1 MWKEYVWVIL
11 FCAGLF
17 IWMYLITSKIF
28 AQKSVKSKL
37 SVPNKKTKS
46 TGRNGVSNLL
56 FTRFKEKVIKLIP
69 LTPESDLE
77 NTIILSNTKYRLED
91 ILFFKIVMAIIMF
104 LLSIFLSQNFTNLI
118 LKIIVILIFILA
130 GYRLPNFSLKLK
142 VKKRKKSI
150 KHALPAFIDYLII
163 CVEAGM
169 GLDMAI
175 GNVAIKMNNAL
186 SQELLKAVNEMNYG
200 RSRKEALTNL
210 SERLNIPEATSFFNA
225 IISSEHLGISIGQI
239 LKVQGEEMRQKKKQ
253 QIQEKAYKLPVKM
266 IFPMVF
272 FILPGLFIV
281 LLGPAVIQIFQM
293 FLK

>member
-11 FCAGLF
+11 FCVGLF
-17 IWMYLITSKIF
+17 IWVYLTISKIF
-28 AQKSVKSKL
+28 EQKSIKSKL
-37 SVPNKKTKS
+37 SVSNKKTKS
-46 TGRNGVSNLL
+46 SEKKGVSNLF
-56 FTRFKEKVIKLIP
+56 FTRFKEKSTKLIP
-69 LTPESDLE
+69 LNSKMDLE
-77 NTIILSNTKYRLED
+77 NIIILSNTKYRLED
-91 ILFFKIVMAIIMF
+91 IVFFKVLMAIIMF

-118 LKIIVILIFILA
+118 FKIIVILIFILG
-130 GYRLPNFSLKLK
+130 GYKLPDFFLKLK
-142 VKKRKKSI
+142 VKKRKRSI

-210 SERLNIPEATSFFNA
+210 SERLNIPESTSFFNA
-225 IISSEHLGISIGQI
+225 IISSESLGISIGQI

-281 LLGPAVIQIFQM
+281 LLGPAVIQIFEM

>member
-1 MWKEYVWVIL
+1 MWKENVWGIL

-17 IWMYLITSKIF
+17 IWMYLTISKIF
-28 AQKSVKSKL
+28 EQKSIKSKL
-37 SVPNKKTKS
+37 SVSNKKTKAPEKK
-46 TGRNGVSNLL
+46 GVSNLF
-56 FTRFKEKVIKLIP
+56 FTRFKEKSIKLIP
-69 LTPESDLE
+69 LNSKTDLE
-77 NTIILSNTKYRLED
+77 NIIILSNTKYRLED
-91 ILFFKIVMAIIMF
+91 IVFFKIVMAIIMF

-118 LKIIVILIFILA
+118 FKIMVTLIFILA
-130 GYRLPNFSLKLK
+130 GYRLPDFSLKLK
-142 VKKRKKSI
+142 VKKRKRSI
-150 KHALPAFIDYLII
+150 KHSLPAFIDYLII
-163 CVEAGM
+163 CVESGM

-210 SERLNIPEATSFFNA
+210 SERLNIPESTSFFNA
-225 IISSEHLGISIGQI
+225 IISSESLGISIGQI

-253 QIQEKAYKLPVKM
+253 QIQEKAYKLPIKM

-281 LLGPAVIQIFQM
+281 LLGPAVIQIFEM